1 VLVSSPAA
9 AQVGTAISVFSDY
22 RFRGYSL
29 SDGRPVGIIDL
40 SYDAPNGFYAAL
52 SGIGVA
58 TRNDGLEPLGIQLN
72 AGYAKRLKSGVTLDL
87 GAVHSNY
94 SRYSSRTHK
103 SYTEVYAGVSGKL
116 ISSRV
121 YISPDYLNSG
131 AWTLYGEVEGTVP
144 AGSKLRFTGH
154 VGTLIP
160 LHSDDRENYRT
171 EFDWRLGIARDFGRL
186 SLHAD
191 LTGLQRGRDLYEERY
206 HGRTA
211 FVIGATYAL

>member
-1 VLVSSPAA
+1 VSSPAA
-9 AQVGTAISVFSDY
+9 AQVGAAISAFSDY

-40 SYDAPNGFYAAL
+40 SYDAPDGLYAAL
-52 SGIGVA
+52 SGVGVA
-58 TRNDGLEPLGIQLN
+58 TRNDGLEPLGLQLN
-72 AGYAKRLKSGVTLDL
+72 AGYAMRLESGLTLDL

-94 SRYSSRTHK
+94 SRYSSRAHK

-131 AWTLYGEVEGTVP
+131 AWTLYGEVDGSVP
-144 AGSKLRFTGH
+144 AGSKLHFTGH

-160 LHSDDRENYRT
+160 LHGGDRYDYHA
-171 EFDWRLGIARDFGRL
+171 EFDWRLGVARDIGRL

-191 LTGLQRGRDLYEERY
+191 LSGVQRGRDLYEERY

-211 FVIGATYAL
+211 FVIGLTYAL